1 MPNRNYLMTI
11 LIVLG
16 LLVPVGVRA
25 VSTYSMILVGERLDA
40 GDVRAVSLGGSQ
52 QILVDSLAA
61 VSANP
66 ALLSKLPRVTI
77 GASQFV
83 GIDQGRSDDYRE
95 RDISVAFTGLRIVFP
110 VYNLFRFSIGYMGR
124 FDPEG
129 GFVVDDAT
137 ESDDVYT
144 TTYTRSGGLF
154 SIPLTASFDVTR
166 FASVGLTFSLEDGSV
181 EERWDVV
188 FEDPLYEPSGALRKV
203 SMSGTGY
210 AAGLVL
216 FPLDGLTIGGM
227 WESGIDYDSDVREQ
241 FRDLAT
247 VDTSY
252 TRTVKL
258 PSRVNAGISWRV
270 ANRFLLLASYTYSD
284 FKKFEGLSFPVDRL
298 AEEKSY
304 ALGLE
309 YLPGISLKGKRM
321 PLRLGFNYQT
331 LPFDYPQGEPLK
343 KFLVSLGTGFSIKN
357 GMGKIDLALQFGQ
370 AGSLKNNGIEDRLIR
385 VYVGICGSELWKRK
399 GGRNY

>member
-1 MPNRNYLMTI
+1 MPNRNYLVII
-11 LIVLG
+11 LVVLG
-16 LLVPVGVRA
+16 LLAPVGA
-25 VSTYSMILVGERLDA
+25 GAASIYSMILVGERLEA

-52 QILVDSLAA
+52 QLLVDSLAA

-83 GIDQGRSDDYRE
+83 GVDQGRSDDYRE
-95 RDISVAFTGLRIVFP
+95 RDISVAFTGLRVVFP
-110 VYNLFRFSIGYMGR
+110 VYNLFRLSIGYMGR
-124 FDPEG
+124 FDPDG
-129 GFVVDDAT
+129 GFIVEDAT
-137 ESDDVYT
+137 NSDDVYT
-144 TTYTRSGGLF
+144 TRYKRSGGLF

-181 EERWDVV
+181 EERWDVEFANEL
-188 FEDPLYEPSGALRKV
+188 FERAGASRKV

-210 AAGLVL
+210 GAGLVFYPIDDL
-216 FPLDGLTIGGM
+216 MIGGM
-227 WESGIDYDSDVREQ
+227 WESGVDYDSDVREKY
-241 FRDLAT
+241 RDLST

-270 ANRFLLLASYTYSD
+270 ANRFLFLASYTYCD
-284 FKKFEGLSFPVDRL
+284 FRKFEGLSFPVDRL
-298 AEEKSY
+298 AEEKNY

-309 YLPGISLKGKRM
+309 YLPGISMKGKRV

-331 LPFDYPQGEPLK
+331 LPFDYPQGEKLS

-357 GMGKIDLALQFGQ
+357 GMGKVDLAVQFGQ
-370 AGSLKNNGIEDRLIR
+370 VGSLKSNGLEDRLIR